1 MEESKKVLII
11 DENQDGVIDSNEIIG
26 VTSDSKNYQPKD
38 NVKEQADKYINKQ
51 LKIKVKKERVIDKS
65 FEL

>member
-11 DENQDGVIDSNEIIG
+11 DENQDGIIESNEIIG
-26 VTSDSKNYQPKD
+26 VTAESVRSPQKNDLAEK
-38 NVKEQADKYINKQ
+38 ADKYVKKNLQ
-51 LKIKVKKERVIDKS
+51 IKVKKERIIDKS